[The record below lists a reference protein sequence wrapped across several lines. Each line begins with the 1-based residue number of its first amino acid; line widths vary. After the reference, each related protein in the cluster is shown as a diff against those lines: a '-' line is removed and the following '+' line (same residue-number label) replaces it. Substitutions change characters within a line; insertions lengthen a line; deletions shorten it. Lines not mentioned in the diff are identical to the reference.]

1 MEIAKL
7 FALHTN
13 SKDLCN
19 VYSGKLIWQ
28 ISAKLN
34 LAFIPYNLKVVSKK
48 GLYGILRCASF
59 SLYPFLHIKKGINN
73 MPSTIVQDFSKLVVC
88 AGSNFSQLYVC
99 EIYLFL
105 KSLSFGYD

>member
-1 MEIAKL
+1 
-7 FALHTN
+7 
-13 SKDLCN
+13 
-19 VYSGKLIWQ
+19 
-28 ISAKLN
+28 
-34 LAFIPYNLKVVSKK
+34 
-48 GLYGILRCASF
+48 
-59 SLYPFLHIKKGINN
+59 